1 MCSWRSGF
9 PSGGWQ
15 KGQCTGNAL
24 VKKNRFG
31 TADVSVIIPSYN
43 RAWWVREAVES
54 VLRQSLMPREIIV
67 VDDGSTDDTPQ
78 VLSRYGDG
86 IRVVTQSN
94 QGVSAARNRGIEVC
108 SGLYI
113 AFLDSD
119 DLWLPRKLEA
129 QMSYVRE
136 HPEIRIHQTD
146 EIWIRNGVRV
156 NPGKRHQKPE
166 GWIFEP
172 SLHLCLISPSAVM
185 IERRLFDEVGLF
197 DERYP
202 ACEDYDLWLRI
213 TCRFP
218 VGLVPKAL
226 IVKRGGHP
234 DQLSRLPVLDKYR
247 IESIRNLL
255 QSGRLSAAQARA
267 AVDVLRQKCAIY
279 ATGCRKRGR
288 LEEAERYLRMAH
300 EFDESCF

>member
-1 MCSWRSGF
+1 LQHPM
-9 PSGGWQ
+9 
-15 KGQCTGNAL
+15 
-24 VKKNRFG
+24 KK
-31 TADVSVIIPSYN
+31 TLEPADVSVIIPTFN
-43 RAWWVREAVES
+43 RSKWVSEAVDS
-54 VLRQSLMPREIIV
+54 VLHQTLKPREIIV
-67 VDDGSTDDTPQ
+67 VDDGSTDDTAD
-78 VLSRYGDG
+78 VLDGYGDA
-86 IRVVTQSN
+86 IRVLRLKEN
-94 QGVSAARNRGIEVC
+94 RGVSAARNRGIEAACCRYV
-108 SGLYI
+108 

-119 DLWLPRKLEA
+119 DLWLPRKLED
-129 QMSYVRE
+129 QINHVRK

-156 NPGKRHQKPE
+156 NPGRRHRKPE

-172 SLHLCLISPSAVM
+172 SLHLCLISPSAVL

-213 TCRFP
+213 TCRYP
-218 VGLVPKAL
+218 VGLLPKAL
-226 IVKRGGHP
+226 IVKRGDHP

-255 QSGRLSAAQARA
+255 QSGLLTDVQYQA

-288 LEEAERYLRMAH
+288 LEEAEHYLRMALAVG
-300 EFDESCF
+300 SGQ

>member
-1 MCSWRSGF
+1 MPD
-9 PSGGWQ
+9 PSEGRFLQ
-15 KGQCTGNAL
+15 DPM
-24 VKKNRFG
+24 KK
-31 TADVSVIIPSYN
+31 TLEPADVSVIIPTFN
-43 RAWWVREAVES
+43 RSKWVSEAVDS
-54 VLRQSLMPREIIV
+54 VLHQTVKPREIFV
-67 VDDGSTDDTPQ
+67 VDDGSTDDTADVLSGYGDAIQ
-78 VLSRYGDG
+78 VLRLEEN
-86 IRVVTQSN
+86 R
-94 QGVSAARNRGIEVC
+94 GVSAARNRGIEAAAC
-108 SGLYI
+108 RYL

-129 QMSYVRE
+129 QINHIRE

-156 NPGKRHQKPE
+156 NPGKRHRKPE

-172 SLHLCLISPSAVM
+172 SLHLCLISPSAVL

-213 TCRFP
+213 TCRYP
-218 VGLVPKAL
+218 VGLLPQAL
-226 IVKRGGHP
+226 IVKRGGHS

-255 QSGRLSAAQARA
+255 QSGLLTDVQYQA
-267 AVDVLRQKCAIY
+267 AVDVLRQKCTIY

-288 LEEAERYLRMAH
+288 LEEAEHYLRMA
-300 EFDESCF
+300 SAVGRRQ

>member
-1 MCSWRSGF
+1 MQH
-9 PSGGWQ
+9 PM
-15 KGQCTGNAL
+15 
-24 VKKNRFG
+24 KK
-31 TADVSVIIPSYN
+31 TLEPADVSVIIPTFN
-43 RAWWVREAVES
+43 RSKWVSEAVDS
-54 VLRQSLMPREIIV
+54 VLHQTLKPREIIV
-67 VDDGSTDDTPQ
+67 VDDGSTDDTAD
-78 VLSRYGDG
+78 VLDGYGDA
-86 IRVVTQSN
+86 IRVLCLEEN
-94 QGVSAARNRGIEVC
+94 RGVSAARNRGIEAACCRYV
-108 SGLYI
+108 

-119 DLWLPRKLEA
+119 DLWLPRKLED
-129 QMSYVRE
+129 QINHVRK

-156 NPGKRHQKPE
+156 NPGRRHRKPE

-172 SLHLCLISPSAVM
+172 SLHLCLISPSAVL

-213 TCRFP
+213 TCRYP
-218 VGLVPKAL
+218 VGLLPKAL
-226 IVKRGGHP
+226 IVKRGDHP

-255 QSGRLSAAQARA
+255 QSGLLTDVQYQA

-288 LEEAERYLRMAH
+288 LEEAEHYLRMASAVGS
-300 EFDESCF
+300 EK

>member
-1 MCSWRSGF
+1 MKQTLE
-9 PSGGWQ
+9 P
-15 KGQCTGNAL
+15 
-24 VKKNRFG
+24 
-31 TADVSVIIPSYN
+31 ADVSVIIPTFN
-43 RAWWVREAVES
+43 RSRWVLEAVNS
-54 VLRQSLMPREIIV
+54 VLHQTLKPREILV
-67 VDDGSTDDTPQ
+67 VDDGSTDDTAD
-78 VLSRYGDG
+78 VLSSYGDA
-86 IRVVTQSN
+86 IRVLHLKEN
-94 QGVSAARNRGIEVC
+94 RGVSAARNRGIEAAV
-108 SGLYI
+108 SRYI

-129 QMSYVRE
+129 QMGHVLQ

-156 NPGKRHQKPE
+156 NPGKRHRKPE

-172 SLHLCLISPSAVM
+172 SLHLCLISPSAVL
-185 IERRLFDEVGLF
+185 IERRLFDDVGLF

-213 TCRFP
+213 TCRYP
-218 VGLVPKAL
+218 VGLLPQAL
-226 IVKRGGHP
+226 IVKRGGHS

-255 QSGRLSAAQARA
+255 QSGVLSDAQYRA
-267 AVDVLRQKCAIY
+267 AADVLRQKCAVY

-288 LEEAERYLRMAH
+288 LEEAERYLRMACDVASDIVH
-300 EFDESCF
+300 KGDP

>member
-1 MCSWRSGF
+1 MQH
-9 PSGGWQ
+9 PM
-15 KGQCTGNAL
+15 
-24 VKKNRFG
+24 KK
-31 TADVSVIIPSYN
+31 TLEPADVSVIIPTFN
-43 RAWWVREAVES
+43 RSKWVSEAVDS
-54 VLRQSLMPREIIV
+54 VLHQTLKPREIIV
-67 VDDGSTDDTPQ
+67 VDDGSTDDTAD
-78 VLSRYGDG
+78 VLDGYGDA
-86 IRVVTQSN
+86 IRVLRLKEN
-94 QGVSAARNRGIEVC
+94 RGVSAARNRGIEAACCRYV
-108 SGLYI
+108 

-119 DLWLPRKLEA
+119 DLWLPRKLED
-129 QMSYVRE
+129 QINHVRK

-156 NPGKRHQKPE
+156 NPGRRHRKPE

-172 SLHLCLISPSAVM
+172 SLHLCLISPSAVL

-213 TCRFP
+213 TCRYP
-218 VGLVPKAL
+218 VGLLPKAL
-226 IVKRGGHP
+226 IVKRGDHP

-255 QSGRLSAAQARA
+255 QSGLLTDVQYQA

-288 LEEAERYLRMAH
+288 LEEAEHYLRMALAVG
-300 EFDESCF
+300 SGQ

>member
-1 MCSWRSGF
+1 MPD
-9 PSGGWQ
+9 PSEGRFLQ
-15 KGQCTGNAL
+15 DPM
-24 VKKNRFG
+24 KK
-31 TADVSVIIPSYN
+31 TLEPADVSVIIPTFN
-43 RAWWVREAVES
+43 RSKWVSEAVDS
-54 VLRQSLMPREIIV
+54 VLHQTVKPREIFV
-67 VDDGSTDDTPQ
+67 VDDGSTDDTADVLSGYGDAIQ
-78 VLSRYGDG
+78 VLRLEEN
-86 IRVVTQSN
+86 R
-94 QGVSAARNRGIEVC
+94 GVSAARNRGIEAAAC
-108 SGLYI
+108 RYL

-129 QMSYVRE
+129 QINHIRE

-156 NPGKRHQKPE
+156 NPGKRHRKPE

-172 SLHLCLISPSAVM
+172 SLHLCLISPSAVL

-213 TCRFP
+213 TCRYP
-218 VGLVPKAL
+218 VGLLPQAL
-226 IVKRGGHP
+226 IVKRGGHS

-255 QSGRLSAAQARA
+255 QSGLLTDVQYQA
-267 AVDVLRQKCAIY
+267 AVDVLRQKCTIY

-288 LEEAERYLRMAH
+288 LEEAEHYLRMASAVGSRQFFGAPFH
-300 EFDESCF
+300 QRG

>member
-1 MCSWRSGF
+1 MPVPTEGRF
-9 PSGGWQ
+9 LQHPM
-15 KGQCTGNAL
+15 
-24 VKKNRFG
+24 KK
-31 TADVSVIIPSYN
+31 TLEPADVSVIIPTFN
-43 RAWWVREAVES
+43 RSKWVSEAVDS
-54 VLRQSLMPREIIV
+54 VLHQTLKPREIIV
-67 VDDGSTDDTPQ
+67 VDDGSTDDTAD
-78 VLSRYGDG
+78 VLDGYGDA
-86 IRVVTQSN
+86 IRVLRLKEN
-94 QGVSAARNRGIEVC
+94 RGVSAARNRGIEAACCRYV
-108 SGLYI
+108 

-119 DLWLPRKLEA
+119 DLWLPRKLED
-129 QMSYVRE
+129 QINHVRK

-156 NPGKRHQKPE
+156 NPGRRHRKPE

-172 SLHLCLISPSAVM
+172 SLHLCLISPSAVL

-213 TCRFP
+213 TCRYP
-218 VGLVPKAL
+218 VGLLPKAL
-226 IVKRGGHP
+226 IVKRGDHP

-255 QSGRLSAAQARA
+255 QSGLLTDVQYQA

-288 LEEAERYLRMAH
+288 LEEAEHYLRMALAVG
-300 EFDESCF
+300 SGQ

>member
-1 MCSWRSGF
+1 M
-9 PSGGWQ
+9 
-15 KGQCTGNAL
+15 
-24 VKKNRFG
+24 KK
-31 TADVSVIIPSYN
+31 TLEPADVSVIIPTFN
-43 RAWWVREAVES
+43 RSKWVSEAVDS
-54 VLRQSLMPREIIV
+54 VLHQTLKPREIIV
-67 VDDGSTDDTPQ
+67 VDDGSTDDTAD
-78 VLSRYGDG
+78 VLDGYGDA
-86 IRVVTQSN
+86 IRVLRLKEN
-94 QGVSAARNRGIEVC
+94 RGVSAARNRGIEAACCRYV
-108 SGLYI
+108 

-119 DLWLPRKLEA
+119 DLWLPRKLED
-129 QMSYVRE
+129 QINHVRK

-156 NPGKRHQKPE
+156 NPGKRHRKPE

-172 SLHLCLISPSAVM
+172 SLHLCLISPSAVL

-213 TCRFP
+213 TCRYP
-218 VGLVPKAL
+218 VGLLPKAL
-226 IVKRGGHP
+226 IVKRGDHP

-255 QSGRLSAAQARA
+255 QSGLLTDVQYQA

-288 LEEAERYLRMAH
+288 LEEAEHYLRMALAVG
-300 EFDESCF
+300 SGQ

>member
-1 MCSWRSGF
+1 MPVPTEGRF
-9 PSGGWQ
+9 LQHPM
-15 KGQCTGNAL
+15 
-24 VKKNRFG
+24 KK
-31 TADVSVIIPSYN
+31 TLEPADVSVIIPTFN
-43 RAWWVREAVES
+43 RSKWVSEAVDS
-54 VLRQSLMPREIIV
+54 VLHQTLKPREIIV
-67 VDDGSTDDTPQ
+67 VDDGSTDDTAD
-78 VLSRYGDG
+78 VLDGYGDA
-86 IRVVTQSN
+86 IRVLRLKEN
-94 QGVSAARNRGIEVC
+94 RGVSAARNRGIEAACCRYV
-108 SGLYI
+108 

-119 DLWLPRKLEA
+119 DLWLPRKLED
-129 QMSYVRE
+129 QINHVRK

-156 NPGKRHQKPE
+156 NPGKRHRKPE

-172 SLHLCLISPSAVM
+172 SLHLCLISPSAVL

-213 TCRFP
+213 TCRYP
-218 VGLVPKAL
+218 VGLLPKAL
-226 IVKRGGHP
+226 IVKRGDHP

-255 QSGRLSAAQARA
+255 QSGLLTDVQYQA

-288 LEEAERYLRMAH
+288 LEEAEHYLRMALAVG
-300 EFDESCF
+300 SGQ